1 MTKTK
6 PCSFCGGP
14 ILTDAFFNS
23 HLHFRDCAD
32 YLKQRNAELRN
43 KVERMV
49 AGNAMHCEQYNAG
62 VDAAKAGKV
71 YGPRPEFDTSTW
83 YDGYAATMLP
93 VLRERI
99 AELEAEKER
108 TCAWK
113 IDEDGVYWTL
123 CDNAH
128 EFIIGGPNENY
139 FEFCPYCGK
148 RLIVVEVND
157 CEYLKGGE

>member
-1 MTKTK
+1 MKETETTLFVEVRQCVECKALYEDNKLSET
-6 PCSFCGGP
+6 
-14 ILTDAFFNS
+14 TA
-23 HLHFRDCAD
+23 
-32 YLKQRNAELRN
+32 LRE
-43 KVERMV
+43 KIERQKSALALSV
-49 AGNAMHCEQYNAG
+49 KQYNEG
-62 VDAAKAGKV
+62 VDAAKAGFAA
-71 YGPRPEFDTSTW
+71 GPRPEFDTSTW

-93 VLRERI
+93 ILRERI